1 MSVSERRDV
10 KSVVESDCFIRLVTE
25 QMTHLQF
32 KTILSILFFFDFLKI
47 LFYF

>member
-10 KSVVESDCFIRLVTE
+10 KSVVESDCYIRLVTE

-32 KTILSILFFFDFLKI
+32 KTISRILDHSFLSKI
-47 LFYF
+47 LT